1 MAFQNF
7 FAAVKDSFVVRAAE
21 EEEEEELVDPQE
33 VFTNATIRQL
43 IP

>member
-7 FAAVKDSFVVRAAE
+7 FAVVRAAE
-21 EEEEEELVDPQE
+21 EEEEQEMVDPQE

-43 IP
+43 T